1 LQTYRRRLFPIVLTP
16 AIVYFDSSLL
26 LYGIQEFA
34 VSVTTQPLRQDEFA
48 KSFSVTELW
57 YTRCPVPTAS
67 GIALDLGLL
76 RDEFAR
82 SGIPLQS
89 IRDSDDPRVNI
100 SHFDHSLPGLFREGG
115 NIPAIWARSEGRD
128 TVVVALTWIDEFQ
141 ALLVRPDS
149 DIRSLRDLR
158 HRKIGLPQQSGQR
171 VDFARAMALRGI
183 DSALAIGGLSLDDV
197 ALVDLSSAQRSFT
210 TSSGVADGRFHELES
225 DALLRGDVAAIYVKG
240 APGLGT
246 ARTHGFRIL
255 VNLAEQIDPF
265 SRVNNGNPRPVTV
278 DRRTAVQRP
287 DLVAR
292 YLAVLLRAAS
302 WASLHPE
309 EVFAIIGREVGRTAD
324 EAHAAYSD
332 DAHHHFGLDLSELR
346 RRGLASQKDFLLR
359 HGFISRDFDVESWVD
374 PAPLQLAHEFL
385 NES

>member
-1 LQTYRRRLFPIVLTP
+1 M
-16 AIVYFDSSLL
+16 
-26 LYGIQEFA
+26 
-34 VSVTTQPLRQDEFA
+34 SVTTQPLPQDQFA

-76 RDEFAR
+76 HEEFAI
-82 SGIPLQS
+82 SGIALES
-89 IRDSDDPRVNI
+89 IRDSEDPRVNI

-141 ALLVRPDS
+141 AILVRPDS
-149 DIRSLRDLR
+149 DIQSLQDLK
-158 HRKIGLPQQSGQR
+158 HRNIGLPRQRGQR

-183 DSALAIGGLSLDDV
+183 NSALAMAGLALNDV
-197 ALVDLSSAQRSFT
+197 AVVDLSSEQRAFA
-210 TSSGVADGRFHELES
+210 TSSGVANGRFHELES
-225 DALLRGDVAAIYVKG
+225 DALLSGDVAAIYVKG

-255 VNLAEQIDPF
+255 VNLAEQVDPLL
-265 SRVNNGNPRPVTV
+265 RVNNGNPRPVTV
-278 DRRTAVQRP
+278 DRRTALERP

-292 YLAVLLRAAS
+292 YLAVLLRAAN
-302 WASLHPE
+302 WASQNPAD
-309 EVFAIIGREVGRTAD
+309 VFSIIGREVGRTAD
-324 EAHAAYSD
+324 EARAAYGD

-359 HGFISRDFDVESWVD
+359 HGFISRDFDVASWID
-374 PAPLQLAHEFL
+374 PAPLQLAEEFL
-385 NES
+385 KQGKIAR

>member
-1 LQTYRRRLFPIVLTP
+1 MT
-16 AIVYFDSSLL
+16 
-26 LYGIQEFA
+26 
-34 VSVTTQPLRQDEFA
+34 VTTQPLRHDDFA
-48 KSFSVTELW
+48 KSFSVSQLW

-82 SGIPLQS
+82 SGITLQS

-149 DIRSLRDLR
+149 GIGSLQDLK
-158 HRKIGLPQQSGQR
+158 HRKIGLPRQTGQR

-183 DSALAIGGLSLDDV
+183 DSALTLGGLALADV
-197 ALVDLSSAQRSFT
+197 ELVDVTSEQRSFA
-210 TSSGVADGRFHELES
+210 TSNGVANGRFHELES
-225 DALLRGDVAAIYVKG
+225 GALLRGEVDAIYVKG

-246 ARTHGFRIL
+246 AQAHGLRTL
-255 VNLAEQIDPF
+255 VNLAEQSDPRL
-265 SRVNNGNPRPVTV
+265 RVNNGNPRPVTV
-278 DRRTAVQRP
+278 DRRTALERP

-292 YLAVLLRAAS
+292 YLAVLLRAAD
-302 WASLHPE
+302 WASANPA
-309 EVFAIIGREVGRTAD
+309 EVFAIIGKEVGRSAQD
-324 EAHAAYSD
+324 ARAAYGNA
-332 DAHHHFGLDLSELR
+332 AHRHFGLDLSDVR
-346 RRGLASQKDFLLR
+346 RQGLASQKDFLLR
-359 HGFISRDFDVESWVD
+359 HGFIAHDFDAEAWID
-374 PAPLQLAHEFL
+374 PRPLALAHDL
-385 NES
+385 VRKG